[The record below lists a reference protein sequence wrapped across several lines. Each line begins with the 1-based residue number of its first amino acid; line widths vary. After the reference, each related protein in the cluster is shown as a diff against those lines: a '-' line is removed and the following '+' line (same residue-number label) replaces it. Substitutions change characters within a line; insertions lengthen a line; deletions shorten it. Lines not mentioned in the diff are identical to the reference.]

1 MTVFFCAHPGV
12 SVIPGP
18 PQVEPGIQVLRRFC
32 AMKKTAAR
40 MPSVTA
46 PAMLQFA
53 RQPLQDARYP
63 QRYIPIIN

>member
-1 MTVFFCAHPGV
+1 M
-12 SVIPGP
+12 
-18 PQVEPGIQVLRRFC
+18 EPGIQVLATVLRHGESAPRL
-32 AMKKTAAR
+32 
-40 MPSVTA
+40 PSVTA